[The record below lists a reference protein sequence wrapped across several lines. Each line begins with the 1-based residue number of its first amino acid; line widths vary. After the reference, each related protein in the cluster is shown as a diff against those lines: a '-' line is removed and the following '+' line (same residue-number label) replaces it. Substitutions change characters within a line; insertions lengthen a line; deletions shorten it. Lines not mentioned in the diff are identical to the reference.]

1 MGIFSSN
8 PQQSSE
14 SPAKRNVDTVIG
26 AGAIFDGELRTD
38 NSVCIEGTVRGRLN
52 CSGRVILNK
61 SGVIEADV
69 VAEYISV
76 NGTVIGNVKA
86 GTQLDVGES
95 GVIEGDV
102 EAASITVAKGGVL
115 RGSCTMAAEPA
126 QKGAKRET
134 KPGAKPHAE
143 DPTSQSRGNGS
154 LPAAGD
160 TAPAKTSERPALQ

>member
-1 MGIFSSN
+1 MGIFSSK
-8 PQQSSE
+8 PQQGNE
-14 SPAKRNVDTVIG
+14 PPAKRNVDTVIG
-26 AGAIFDGELRTD
+26 AGAVFDGELRTD
-38 NSVCIEGTVRGRLN
+38 NSVCIEGTVRGRLS

-115 RGSCTMAAEPA
+115 RGSCTMASEPA
-126 QKGAKRET
+126 QKGAGGEKKSAT
-134 KPGAKPHAE
+134 KPSAE
-143 DPTSQSRGNGS
+143 SRTVQSRGNGS
-154 LPAAGD
+154 VPAAGNP
-160 TAPAKTSERPALQ
+160 APEKTSEGPALQ